1 MAQVRSVVL
10 GVQNFRKQRMNERLL
25 QLNDAVMQLHDIAR
39 LIEKEIGSGQLSEDI
54 RDAADRLHL
63 IINPM
68 PEFKE

>member
-1 MAQVRSVVL
+1 
-10 GVQNFRKQRMNERLL
+10 
-25 QLNDAVMQLHDIAR
+25 MQLHDIAR
-39 LIEKEIGSGQLSEDI
+39 LIEKEIGSGQLSADI